1 MAFSFT
7 ADQYRRSTIKSPN
20 AAVNNCLRA
29 TITFSFFSIILW
41 VSNCYKFI
49 ECHVLCSLSLSLS
62 HTHTHTQISIVAL
75 NILFLIWIFKGTD
88 RDCKPSARG
97 YSGFEG
103 QNEDNKDDPE
113 DLVPSGGRDN
123 VYTPPEY

>member
-1 MAFSFT
+1 ML
-7 ADQYRRSTIKSPN
+7 QIYRMSYS
-20 AAVNNCLRA
+20 AL
-29 TITFSFFSIILW
+29 
-41 VSNCYKFI
+41 
-49 ECHVLCSLSLSLS
+49 SLSLSLS
-62 HTHTHTQISIVAL
+62 LSYTHTQISIVAL

-88 RDCKPSARG
+88 RDCKPSGGG

-103 QNEDNKDDPE
+103 QDEDHKDDPE